1 MATDDRV
8 RAPKAPKDPLQRPKE
23 NAMNRSRLILLILG
37 LAVLVSP
44 IAQAGTVLFADIVWE
59 ADGRQKHPA
68 VGERTIII
76 RDDTGGPV
84 EVCVG
89 YINNFKNGSKGTV
102 SAAVEIARGEGE
114 SQVIETVNLGAQVRN
129 NGFGQCKKADALSAG
144 DSVTFPFAFGGF
156 PRMGKG
162 DVAVVAGAVA
172 IDGGNAGRRSAC
184 SGSLVSDEAG
194 TVLLA
199 DNVYQADKKQKHPRA
214 SERTIVIRE
223 DTEGPVEVCLGYLNN
238 LDKASKGKISA
249 KVEVARVEET
259 EEGSSVAVET
269 VKLAAKVRKNKVAR
283 CKSIE
288 GLEAG
293 DSVTFPIRFKNF
305 PRIRKDQIVTVVSGL
320 TIGGGEPFRN
330 TSCSAGGGTSGGGGG
345 GGALSAADQS
355 AIVKLASWPGG
366 GRGIQLR
373 LQTAGRHYVDARF
386 TGGRLS
392 SFGPKQSIAE
402 VVNLACA
409 SIGCGSGGGLSGAD
423 QESVVK
429 LQRSIRS
436 SVHRLGLRFESGGV
450 HIDWQGPP
458 DGIHTG
464 PFGSIT
470 AAVNNFCSHPQGGC
484 L

>member
-1 MATDDRV
+1 MI
-8 RAPKAPKDPLQRPKE
+8 K
-23 NAMNRSRLILLILG
+23 SRLILLTLG
-37 LAVLVSP
+37 LALLVSP

-59 ADGRQKHPA
+59 AEERQKHPA
-68 VGERTIII
+68 GGERTIIV
-76 RDDTGGPV
+76 REDTGGPV

-89 YINNFKNGSKGTV
+89 YINNFKNGEKGNV
-102 SAAVEIARGEGE
+102 SAAIEIARGEGE
-114 SQVIETVNLGAQVRN
+114 DQTIETVDLGAQVRR
-129 NGFGQCKKADALSAG
+129 NGLGQCKKVDALKTG
-144 DSVTFPFAFGGF
+144 DSVTLSFAFSDF
-156 PRMGKG
+156 PRMSKG
-162 DVAVVAGAVA
+162 NVAVVAGAVA

-184 SGSLVSDEAG
+184 GIGLAAEEAG

-199 DNVYQADKKQKHPRA
+199 DTVFQAEEKQKHPEQV
-214 SERTIVIRE
+214 ERTIVIRE
-223 DTEGPVEVCLGYLNN
+223 DTEGPVEACLGYLSN
-238 LDKASKGKISA
+238 LDAANKGKVSA
-249 KVEVARVEET
+249 KVEVARAEES
-259 EEGSSVAVET
+259 EEGSSVTVET
-269 VKLAAKVRKNKVAR
+269 VKLAAKVRKNTVAK

-288 GLEAG
+288 GLKAG
-293 DSVTFPIRFKNF
+293 DSVTFPIQFKSF
-305 PRIRKDQIVTVVSGL
+305 PRMKKDQIVTVLGGV

-330 TSCSAGGGTSGGGGG
+330 TSCNAGGGGGGGGDGGGGGGGGG

-373 LQTAGRHYVDARF
+373 LQTGGRYYVDARF
-386 TGGRLS
+386 SGGRIS
-392 SFGPKQSIAE
+392 EFGPKQSIAE

-409 SIGCGSGGGLSGAD
+409 SIGCGSGGSLSSSD
-423 QESVVK
+423 QQSVAK

-458 DGIHTG
+458 AGIHTG

>member
-1 MATDDRV
+1 
-8 RAPKAPKDPLQRPKE
+8 
-23 NAMNRSRLILLILG
+23 MNKSRLTLLTLG
-37 LAVLVSP
+37 LALLVSP

-68 VGERTIII
+68 AGERTIIV
-76 RDDTGGPV
+76 REDTGGSV

-89 YINNFKNGSKGTV
+89 YINNFKNGSKGNV

-114 SQVIETVNLGAQVRN
+114 NQVIETVDLGAQVRN
-129 NGFGQCKKADALSAG
+129 NGLGQCKKVDALSAG
-144 DSVTFPFAFGGF
+144 DSVTFPFAFGAF

-172 IDGGNAGRRSAC
+172 IGGGNAGRRSAC
-184 SGSLVSDEAG
+184 SGSLASDEAG

-199 DNVYQADKKQKHPRA
+199 DNVYQADKKQKHPQA

-269 VKLAAKVRKNKVAR
+269 VKLAAKVRKNRVAR

-288 GLEAG
+288 GLKTG
-293 DSVTFPIRFKNF
+293 DSVTFPVRFKNF
-305 PRIRKDQIVTVVSGL
+305 PRMKKNQIVTVLGGL

-330 TSCSAGGGTSGGGGG
+330 TSCSAGGGTGDGGRGGRG
-345 GGALSAADQS
+345 GPLSAADQS
-355 AIVKLASWPGG
+355 AIVKLASWPGS

-386 TGGRLS
+386 AGGNLS
-392 SFGPKQSIAE
+392 SFGPKQTIAE
-402 VVNLACA
+402 VVNLACT